1 MLILLREGLQISGSL
16 CIFEA
21 VCFGKDEEGVNFIE
35 VTVVPEHHLKQYP
48 LGSDDAVQ
56 RNMVAHSPYLM
67 RGKT

>member
-1 MLILLREGLQISGSL
+1 
-16 CIFEA
+16 
-21 VCFGKDEEGVNFIE
+21 

-67 RGKT
+67 RGKTRNRPAPASLVPLIRYADLFLSHDFEEILLVGVG